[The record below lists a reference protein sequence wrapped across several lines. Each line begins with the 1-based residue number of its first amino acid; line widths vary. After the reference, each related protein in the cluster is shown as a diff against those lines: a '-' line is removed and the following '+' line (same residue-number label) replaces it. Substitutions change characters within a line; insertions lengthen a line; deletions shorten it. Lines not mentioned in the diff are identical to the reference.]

1 MIAVERTAAGSG
13 EIVAHEYRTESPIAH
28 RLTPYRVTLTG
39 NQLKLANPEQSQIVF
54 LAFNK
59 DMTVTQ
65 FAGSPPGEHSVL
77 IQQFW
82 SNRMLYL
89 HIPADV
95 EIIYDMHRIPLMFV
109 EEE

>member
-1 MIAVERTAAGSG
+1 
-13 EIVAHEYRTESPIAH
+13 
-28 RLTPYRVTLTG
+28 
-39 NQLKLANPEQSQIVF
+39 
-54 LAFNK
+54 
-59 DMTVTQ
+59 MTVTQ
-65 FAGSPPGEHSVL
+65 FAGAPPGEHSVL